1 MPIYAAL
8 GRATNEGARSLVG
21 FKQRHAA
28 AVKRAEAA
36 GCKVLGSYAL
46 LGRYDYL
53 VILQAP
59 DAQTAVRVLLKEVS
73 GGNVRYET
81 YPAFPIEEFANLVEE
96 G

>member
-1 MPIYAAL
+1 MPIYVAL
-8 GRATNEGARSLVG
+8 GRATNEGARNLVG
-21 FKQRHAA
+21 FRQRHAA

-53 VILQAP
+53 VVLQAP
-59 DAQTAVRVLLKEVS
+59 DGETAAKVLIKEVAR
-73 GGNVRYET
+73 GNVRYET
-81 YPAFPIEEFANLVEE
+81 YTAIPIEEFATLVEE